1 MLEPNG
7 GLTAPAPNVGLASA
21 RRPRSVNRRQT
32 PRGKKI
38 ERAVAE
44 QSRAR
49 SARDGATPAPSVD
62 PGFSRIAERTQG
74 VVPPAA
80 QVSRASS
87 APARGPAV
95 GEGVNADI
103 GAQLS
108 RRVSS
113 GAIDISQA
121 KQVASDRMVL
131 ERAYGP
137 KWREK
142 VFGSPKGARG
152 LPSYGYAGGSE
163 VNSLRSAALKR
174 AKAKLAE

>member
-7 GLTAPAPNVGLASA
+7 GLTAPAPDIGLSSA

-38 ERAVAE
+38 ESAVAD
-44 QSRAR
+44 QARSRAT
-49 SARDGATPAPSVD
+49 RDGGTPAPSID
-62 PGFSRIAERTQG
+62 PGYSHTPQRPQPSIA
-74 VVPPAA
+74 
-80 QVSRASS
+80 
-87 APARGPAV
+87 
-95 GEGVNADI
+95 EGVNTNI

-113 GAIDISQA
+113 GAIDNSQA
-121 KQVASDRMVL
+121 QQVASDRLVL
-131 ERAYGP
+131 ERAFGP
-137 KWREK
+137 KWREH
-142 VFGSPKGARG
+142 VFGNPKGAKG

-163 VNSLRSAALKR
+163 VNQLRSSALKR